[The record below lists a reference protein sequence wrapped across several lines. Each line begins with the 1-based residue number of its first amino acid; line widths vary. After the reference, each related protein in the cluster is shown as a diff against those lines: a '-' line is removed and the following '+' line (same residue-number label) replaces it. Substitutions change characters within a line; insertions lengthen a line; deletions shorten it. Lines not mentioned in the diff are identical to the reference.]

1 MASNTAAFPS
11 VIAAIVT
18 VAAGAVAPVRVVRG
32 RDISN
37 EASDVVMV
45 GQQDIED
52 DGWVSAGSFEQF
64 MQAFGGS
71 RQETGEVNG
80 LVVAYSG
87 DTDQDAACDAAF
99 AHFALLESAVRA
111 DKTLGLT
118 VFDYVV
124 AEIQAGEV
132 KEAQTNLGAGVALT
146 FTISYKIGI

>member
-1 MASNTAAFPS
+1 MPTAAFPS
-11 VIAAIVT
+11 VIAGVVT
-18 VAAGAVAPVRVVRG
+18 FTAGVLPAARVVRG
-32 RDISN
+32 RDISMDPD
-37 EASDVVMV
+37 DVVMIGV
-45 GQQDIED
+45 LAD
-52 DGWVSAGSFEQF
+52 DEPGRDSAGSFEQF